1 MKFTGKILVDTPGAI
16 LVFHQE
22 YQTAMLES
30 LKTLRDMVRARTP
43 VGASGR
49 LYKSVSY
56 RLVDLTPGGPE
67 GRPSGPIE
75 FKGAVFSSDVVPPAA
90 YLGPFGA
97 LFTGLMLA
105 PAVLLTKPEYMVCT
119 YGAMVEFGTKP
130 HWPPW
135 IQIRAWAA
143 KKLPFALSPAE
154 IDMATWRISRKISKV
169 GTRAR
174 YMFRDARQEF
184 MSSGV
189 MERNI
194 KEAADRA
201 IRAATVE
208 GPWWAIF

>member
-1 MKFTGKILVDTPGAI
+1 MGKILVDTPGAI
-16 LVFHQE
+16 LFFHQE
-22 YQTAMLES
+22 YQTGMLES

-43 VGASGR
+43 IGASGR

-75 FKGAVFSSDVVPPAA
+75 FKGAVFSSDVVPPAP
-90 YLGPFGA
+90 YLGPVGA
-97 LFTGLMLA
+97 LFTGLMLL
-105 PAVLLTKPEYMVCT
+105 PAILLTKPEYMVCT
-119 YGAMVEFGTKP
+119 YGAFVEFGTKP

-135 IQIRAWAA
+135 INIRAWVAR
-143 KKLPFALSPAE
+143 KLPFALSPAE

-169 GTRAR
+169 GTRAQR
-174 YMFRDARQEF
+174 MFERGRAEF
-184 MSSGV
+184 MSQGI
-189 MERNI
+189 MERKI

-208 GPWWAIF
+208 TPWWAAF